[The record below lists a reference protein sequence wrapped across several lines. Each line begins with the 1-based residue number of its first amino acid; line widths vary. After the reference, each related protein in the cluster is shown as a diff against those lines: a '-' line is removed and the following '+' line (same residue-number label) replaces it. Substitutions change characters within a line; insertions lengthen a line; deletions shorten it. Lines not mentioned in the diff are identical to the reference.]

1 MTVTLSLRQ
10 RSHESEY
17 WDLNYDSTQP
27 IAGFQF
33 STPNGTCEHSD
44 SNSAASILT
53 IQCGQ
58 NICLGWSFT
67 SNTIPAGSGLFL
79 VLHNKEATQLDIHNI
94 VLSDV
99 NGNLIS
105 TSSSVQGVTYA
116 DQQLGAAAVTT
127 TTATTT
133 TATTTTT
140 TTTTAAAAAATT
152 TTTTA
157 AAVAPA
163 PSAAT
168 HGHVTDL
175 VFGELHLFDTT
186 TEHDVDNGTAPP
198 PLDLVEQHQLTD
210 YLSTTSTKPIYVYID
225 SEHHDHHSQHINNHQ
240 YIAGSVD
247 LWNHA
252 VAFNDFNDP
261 TFGYSKTS
269 TKQIGYKYV
278 IQIENRTNKDI
289 VIDEEFK
296 VNLCYNYVNH
306 EKENADEDGVICP
319 YKAIDK
325 AACYSHDGDESYLN
339 RTSKIVKACKSLYI
353 GWTDLLDASVKHDHG
368 NLFVNVN
375 AHVATHGHGYGN
387 SHGLSDTLENSV
399 LYSHITHL
407 PYSQDGYDTANS
419 YYRFLT
425 SCRIS
430 LSHDYHMFDVLGD
443 NTTHSSWKINE
454 PSSNIHPASISYNYS
469 LLSAPNGGCFETTE
483 PESFFNVP
491 NSLHYNQP
499 ASFVN
504 YSGHSTNWKHSNSYW
519 AFINESQF
527 ATCGDPH
534 IKALNGLDYD
544 FRYEGYMRYFECDDL
559 IINVECAKGDEK
571 WENLEYFR
579 KMYLNHEGKELIL
592 DLGFRGKPVSVL
604 KNDGFDIIEKKLE
617 INANAN
623 RFCGTCRGWK
633 SNEESRCTRH
643 IKKYG
648 HNIGELV
655 RNSISLCVKNKNND
669 KFIINAENVNKQNL
683 QPCALNMGIKV
694 NSKNIAGLA
703 VSAEWVPFS
712 ILKTLNDSNS
722 IINTKSRTIN

>member
-17 WDLNYDSTQP
+17 WDLYYISSQIITS
-27 IAGFQF
+27 FQF
-33 STPNGTCEHSD
+33 NTTGGTCEHSND
-44 SNSAASILT
+44 
-53 IQCGQ
+53 
-58 NICLGWSFT
+58 
-67 SNTIPAGSGLFL
+67 
-79 VLHNKEATQLDIHNI
+79 D
-94 VLSDV
+94 
-99 NGNLIS
+99 
-105 TSSSVQGVTYA
+105 
-116 DQQLGAAAVTT
+116 AAVTEYAFNVMCTSNFCMAMQDLMNNGHAIPSTSTEELLMTLHT
-127 TTATTT
+127 TEDVLNLSKIKIYNNTTKLDTANVVNGIHHQDASGISNVT
-133 TATTTTT
+133 
-140 TTTTAAAAAATT
+140 
-152 TTTTA
+152 
-157 AAVAPA
+157 VSSLSSSSQSSSLPA
-163 PSAAT
+163 SPASSASPASPASPASSASSADT

-186 TEHDVDNGTAPP
+186 TEHDVENGTAPP

-225 SEHHDHHSQHINNHQ
+225 SNHHGHHSQHINNHQ

-252 VAFNDFNDP
+252 VAFNDH

-296 VNLCYNYVNH
+296 VNLCYNYVNNA
-306 EKENADEDGVICP
+306 KENADEDGVICP

-353 GWTDLLDASVKHDHG
+353 GWTDLLHESVKNDHG

-407 PYSQDGYDTANS
+407 PYNQAGNNSSQ

-469 LLSAPNGGCFETTE
+469 LLSAPNGGCFKTTE

-504 YSGHSTNWKHSNSYW
+504 YSGHSTNWEHSNSYW

-683 QPCALNMGIKV
+683 QPCALNMGIKA
-694 NSKNIAGLA
+694 NSENIAGLA

-712 ILKTLNDSNS
+712 ILKTLNDSDS
-722 IINTKSRTIN
+722 IINTKTRSIN